1 MSSYCEKEGYRGAAN
16 WFYAQTLEEM
26 AHAHR
31 FYNYINSQGG
41 HAVMQAIEQPPA
53 EFDSYKALFE
63 GALEHEQFITKC
75 INDLVD
81 LAREQK
87 DHATE
92 IMLQWFVTE
101 QVEEEEHVGEILD
114 QLNMLAD
121 SKNGLFM
128 VDRELGARTFT
139 PPAEEAD

>member
-1 MSSYCEKEGYRGAAN
+1 
-16 WFYAQTLEEM
+16 
-26 AHAHR
+26 
-31 FYNYINSQGG
+31 
-41 HAVMQAIEQPPA
+41 MQAIEQPPA